1 MLRICAR
8 ILSPLAAVAV
18 FAACSSGTTT
28 PSPQATAKMTTDPT
42 DVSFISGAAMSSN
55 GEIGDAKL
63 AIATSANTDVISFA
77 QLMIKDH
84 TTEND
89 ALDPIGTAVGYPP
102 PTDVGPPMAAVT
114 AMLKTLTG
122 TAFDA
127 AYIDSEITG
136 HENNL
141 ANNYAPEL
149 SMGLDVQVKGY
160 AGTYQPQVESHL
172 TLAKSIK
179 AKYGF

>member
-1 MLRICAR
+1 MLRTCAR
-8 ILSPLAAVAV
+8 ILSPLATVAV
-18 FAACSSGTTT
+18 FAACSSGSTTLT
-28 PSPQATAKMTTDPT
+28 PQPTNKTNAT

-63 AIATSANTDVISFA
+63 AIATSANTDVITFA

-89 ALDPIGTAVGYPP
+89 ALDPIGTALGDPP
-102 PTDVGPPMAAVT
+102 PTGVSPAMAAVT
-114 AMLKTLTG
+114 ATLKTLTG

-127 AYIDSEITG
+127 AYINSEITG

-141 ANNYAPEL
+141 HNNYVPEL
-149 SMGLDVQVKGY
+149 SLGYNTQVKGY

-172 TLAKSIK
+172 TLAESIK